1 VSDDEDLELQ
11 ALQRQL
17 DDAFKTTRPRPKFE
31 AELWSRMQSRRP
43 IGSRLGAGF
52 AGLFQGIGSSS
63 SARSAAVAVA
73 LIVLVGAGIYKL
85 GGIHPGGGGSASTAA
100 GPVSNDQTG
109 SAPRSVNFGGQ
120 LPRPALSE
128 PAAGPN
134 GVAAYGGAAT
144 LVWAGNLQVSPTAL
158 TVYRYAEP
166 TRADADAFAAKVGAT
181 PSADVA
187 QGGIGVYAGRNFT
200 LVVLSGVAQPP
211 REPYLN
217 VSDLKTAAPTTGDS
231 VAIATAFLSA
241 HHLLPAWPYQTD
253 VQTQGGAV
261 RVDFLRAFD
270 VPGLGRA
277 SLVDSAGNPYG
288 TEVDFVPGTPGDFE
302 RVPMPVTIDA
312 ATYPIISAN
321 QAITAMGAAS
331 APSGGSIPVVRI
343 TQAQLVYTL
352 VWGGDHSYYEPAY
365 LFSGTFT
372 NNGVPSVKRI
382 LIPAVVPSF
391 LAP

>member
-1 VSDDEDLELQ
+1 
-11 ALQRQL
+11 
-17 DDAFKTTRPRPKFE
+17 
-31 AELWSRMQSRRP
+31 
-43 IGSRLGAGF
+43 
-52 AGLFQGIGSSS
+52 
-63 SARSAAVAVA
+63 
-73 LIVLVGAGIYKL
+73 
-85 GGIHPGGGGSASTAA
+85 
-100 GPVSNDQTG
+100 
-109 SAPRSVNFGGQ
+109 
-120 LPRPALSE
+120 
-128 PAAGPN
+128 
-134 GVAAYGGAAT
+134 
-144 LVWAGNLQVSPTAL
+144 LVWAGNLQVSVNAL
-158 TVYRYAEP
+158 PVYRYAEP
-166 TRADADAFAAKVGAT
+166 ARAEADAFAAQIGAT

-200 LVVLSGVAQPP
+200 LVVLSSVAQPP

-217 VSDLKTAAPTTGDS
+217 VSDLKTAAPTSGDS
-231 VAIATAFLSA
+231 ITIATAYLAA

-253 VQTQGGAV
+253 VQTQGGATV

-302 RVPMPVTIDA
+302 RVPLPVTLEP

-372 NNGVPSVKRI
+372 NNGVPSVKRV
-382 LIPAVVPSF
+382 LIPAVLPSL